1 MLPVLSPPRFAPG
14 GGAAWAS
21 PWVMYAGLRDHDPV
35 HHVVPDDRPHEDYF
49 VLTRHEDVLRA
60 AVDTATFSSALGLTV
75 EYGELEKIGLAD
87 NPPMVM
93 LDPPEHTAFRKLVSR
108 GFTPRAVREVEPEVR
123 AYVAEKLDGFVAA
136 GGGDIVVEL
145 FKPLPSMV
153 VAHYLGVP
161 AEDRDRFDGWTD
173 AIVAASSAGHPTEAA
188 DATTEMLGYFSELI
202 ERRRREPAQDRGSD
216 TVSHLVAAGVGDDDA
231 GLLSIL
237 GYVFAM
243 VTGGN
248 DTTTGALGGAVQ
260 LLAERPDQRALLVAD
275 PTLVKDAVEEFLRLT
290 SPVQGLART
299 ATRDVELHDVTI
311 PAGRKV
317 LLCYGAAN
325 RDPRKYG
332 ADAER
337 LDVRRQPD
345 PDPHLQPGQPPL
357 HRQRGRADDG
367 PSGARGAARPHP
379 VVHRRPRRCHLGSR
393 PLRPP
398 PPDGAVGADVKT
410 TPRRSSSPPL
420 RSSAE
425 QRRGDPGRTSWLAE
439 DRSKL
444 AAEKILDAAGGLFA
458 EHGIGTVSMGDVA
471 KAAGC
476 SRATLYRYFA
486 DRHELHVAYVHREA
500 RRVGGLVAADA
511 SRVRDPEQ
519 QLVTTILSAVRR
531 VREAPALSAWFAGGD
546 AAATAELA
554 QSSPVIEALGRNLG
568 ADPLAARWVVR
579 VIVSLLIAPGRD
591 AAEERAIVER
601 FVVPALLTPA
611 GS

>member
-1 MLPVLSPPRFAPG
+1 MLPVLSPPRFTPG

-35 HHVVPDDRPHEDYF
+35 HHVVPDDRSHEDYF

-60 AVDTATFSSALGLTV
+60 AVDTATFSSAQGLTV

-173 AIVAASSAGHPTEAA
+173 TIVAASSAGHPTEAA
-188 DATTEMLGYFSELI
+188 DATTQMLGYFSELI
-202 ERRRREPAQDRGSD
+202 ERRRREPVHDRGSD

-337 LDVRRQPD
+337 LDVRRHPTQILTFSQGS
-345 PDPHLQPGQPPL
+345 HHCIGN
-357 HRQRGRADDG
+357 A
-367 PSGARGAARPHP
+367 AARMMARVALEELLARIPSFTVDLDGVTWAP
-379 VVHRRPRRCHLGSR
+379 GPYVRRPLTV
-393 PLRPP
+393 PL
-398 PPDGAVGADVKT
+398 V
-410 TPRRSSSPPL
+410 
-420 RSSAE
+420 
-425 QRRGDPGRTSWLAE
+425 
-439 DRSKL
+439 
-444 AAEKILDAAGGLFA
+444 
-458 EHGIGTVSMGDVA
+458 
-471 KAAGC
+471 
-476 SRATLYRYFA
+476 
-486 DRHELHVAYVHREA
+486 
-500 RRVGGLVAADA
+500 
-511 SRVRDPEQ
+511 
-519 QLVTTILSAVRR
+519 
-531 VREAPALSAWFAGGD
+531 
-546 AAATAELA
+546 
-554 QSSPVIEALGRNLG
+554 
-568 ADPLAARWVVR
+568 
-579 VIVSLLIAPGRD
+579 
-591 AAEERAIVER
+591 
-601 FVVPALLTPA
+601 LT
-611 GS
+611 